1 MNNQNL
7 NLFDVFKMLWKWRKT
22 ITIIM
27 VLTLAISIVVSLL
40 MPNYYKSTAIFY
52 AANPAMNDRQNL
64 FREQAGNLPL
74 EYFGTESDVD
84 RVLQICKSGAINGYI
99 INKYH
104 LGSHYKIDS
113 STKYYAT
120 KVREEFK
127 ENSSMVR
134 NELGAIEVT
143 VWDTD
148 AKMAAEISNDI
159 VATADNINKQ
169 FFISNNEKSISLMKR
184 NKEEKQIEVNHLTDT
199 LTYLRLHNASS
210 DAINTLDMK
219 KQNAIKDLG
228 ILNKLYEQFESAAN
242 NDFTTVNTIEKAYAS
257 EKKDKPLRSLIIIAT
272 ILITLLV
279 TSISLLIIEKW
290 KIIKP
295 QLEN

>member
-7 NLFDVFKMLWKWRKT
+7 NLFDVFKVLWKWRKT
-22 ITIIM
+22 VSIIM
-27 VLTLAISIVVSLL
+27 IVALVASIIVSLL

-113 STKYYAT
+113 TAKYYAT

-143 VWDTD
+143 IWDTD
-148 AKMAAEISNDI
+148 AKTAAEISNDI

-169 FFISNNEKSISLMKR
+169 FFISNNEKSISLMKK

-199 LTYLRLHNASS
+199 LTYLRSHNASS
-210 DAINTLDMK
+210 DVINTLDMK

-242 NDFTTVNTIEKAYAS
+242 NDFTTVNSIERAYAS

-272 ILITLLV
+272 LLITLLI
-279 TSISLLIIEKW
+279 TTISLIILEKW
-290 KIIKP
+290 KSIKP

>member
-7 NLFDVFKMLWKWRKT
+7 NLFDVFKVLWKWRKT
-22 ITIIM
+22 VTIIM
-27 VLTLAISIVVSLL
+27 VVALVAAIIVSLL

-113 STKYYAT
+113 TTKYYAT

-143 VWDTD
+143 IWDTD
-148 AKMAAEISNDI
+148 AKTAAEISNDI

-169 FFISNNEKSISLMKR
+169 FFISNNEKSIALMKA
-184 NKEEKQIEVNHLTDT
+184 NKDIKQNEVNQLTDT

-210 DAINTLDMK
+210 DVINTLDLK

-242 NDFTTVNTIEKAYAS
+242 NDFTTVNSIEKAYAS
-257 EKKDKPLRSLIIIAT
+257 EKKDKPMRSLIIIAT
-272 ILITLLV
+272 LLITLLV
-279 TSISLLIIEKW
+279 SAISLMIIEKW
-290 KIIKP
+290 KNIKP

>member
-7 NLFDVFKMLWKWRKT
+7 NLFDVFKILWRWRKT
-22 ITIIM
+22 VITICVIA
-27 VLTLAISIVVSLL
+27 VIAAATVAFI

-113 STKYYAT
+113 TAKYYNT

-127 ENSSMVR
+127 ENSNMQR
-134 NELGAIEVT
+134 NELGAIEIT
-143 VWDTD
+143 IWDTD
-148 AKMAAEISNDI
+148 AKLAAEMANDI
-159 VATADNINKQ
+159 VQTADNINKQ
-169 FFISNNEKSISLMKR
+169 FFITNNKKSITLMAK
-184 NKEEKQIEVNHLTDT
+184 NKDEKQIELNQLTDT
-199 LTYLRLHNASS
+199 LALLHAHSANADVIS
-210 DAINTLDMK
+210 TLELK
-219 KQNAIKDLG
+219 KQTAAKDLAT
-228 ILNKLYEQFESAAN
+228 LTKLFEQYESAAS
-242 NDFTTVNTIEKAYAS
+242 NDFSTVNIIENAYAS
-257 EKKDKPLRSLIIIAT
+257 EKKDKPIRTLIIIAT
-272 ILITLLV
+272 LLATLLVTTITLLV
-279 TSISLLIIEKW
+279 IEKW

-295 QLEN
+295 ELA

>member
-7 NLFDVFKMLWKWRKT
+7 NLFDVFKVLWKWRKT
-22 ITIIM
+22 VSIIM
-27 VLTLAISIVVSLL
+27 IVALVASIIVSLL

-113 STKYYAT
+113 TAKYYAT

-143 VWDTD
+143 IWDTD
-148 AKMAAEISNDI
+148 AKTAAEISNDI

-169 FFISNNEKSISLMKR
+169 FFISNNEKSISLMKK
-184 NKEEKQIEVNHLTDT
+184 NKEDKQIEVNHLTDT
-199 LTYLRLHNASS
+199 LTYLRSHNASS
-210 DAINTLDMK
+210 DVINTLDMK

-242 NDFTTVNTIEKAYAS
+242 NDFTTVNSIERAYAS

-272 ILITLLV
+272 LLITLLI
-279 TSISLLIIEKW
+279 TTISLIILEKW
-290 KIIKP
+290 KSIKP

>member
-7 NLFDVFKMLWKWRKT
+7 NLFDVFKVLWKWRKT
-22 ITIIM
+22 VTIIM
-27 VLTLAISIVVSLL
+27 VVALVAAIIVSLL

-113 STKYYAT
+113 TTKYYAT

-127 ENSSMVR
+127 DNSSMVR

-143 VWDTD
+143 IWDTD
-148 AKMAAEISNDI
+148 AKTAAEISNDI

-169 FFISNNEKSISLMKR
+169 FFISNNEKSIALMKA
-184 NKEEKQIEVNHLTDT
+184 NKDIKQNEVNQLTDT

-210 DAINTLDMK
+210 DVINTLDLK

-242 NDFTTVNTIEKAYAS
+242 NDFTTVNSIEKAYAS
-257 EKKDKPLRSLIIIAT
+257 EKKDKPMRSLIIIAT
-272 ILITLLV
+272 LLITLLV
-279 TSISLLIIEKW
+279 STISLMVIEKW
-290 KIIKP
+290 KSIKP